1 MKIKNI
7 NKNLLMLLV
16 ILLILICFLYF
27 INKQFI
33 IFNKIENFKNDHLQN
48 PNINHDHNNKKINL
62 SQTRSGIEQYKQNM
76 MDTGALKTI
85 NLSHG
90 NKNTSLKLE
99 NILDNLLENEIA
111 LEKEISQF
119 DSKVKTFSKNEA
131 IKKFDD
137 ITDSVSGTVSHLKTY
152 SDTIQNQV
160 NDLGS
165 DPPDHLVNDPNSP
178 DYDPEKAT
186 SWWSRNGNTPPY
198 YTGNYI
204 PIGATTCNL
213 PQCLPMS

>member
-7 NKNLLMLLV
+7 NKNLLMLS
-16 ILLILICFLYF
+16 LILVCFLYF

-48 PNINHDHNNKKINL
+48 PNINHDHNNKKISL
-62 SQTRSGIEQYKQNM
+62 SDTRSQMEKYKQNM

-90 NKNTSLKLE
+90 NKDTSLKLE
-99 NILDNLLENEIA
+99 NTLDNLLENEIA
-111 LEKEISQF
+111 IEKELVEF
-119 DSKVKTFSKNEA
+119 NDKLKAFSKAEA
-131 IKKFDD
+131 VKKFNEIVD
-137 ITDSVSGTVSHLKTY
+137 TMGTTVNHLKPY
-152 SDTIQNQV
+152 SNTIHNQV
-160 NDLGS
+160 NNLAS

-178 DYDPEKAT
+178 DYDPEKGT

-198 YTGNYI
+198 YTGTYI
-204 PIGATTCNL
+204 PMGASTCNL
-213 PQCLPMS
+213 PQCLPMPN